1 MQFSIYKCI
10 GKGYTNG
17 WWTNC
22 QCRYRAYKGAR
33 NSKKSVDIIGYEILH
48 KIFVQPLRNVLV
60 IRNTFSSHRQSTF
73 ALLQRLINQPVF
85 DNYEISLSKF
95 FKINRSEMTI
105 TYIPTGQMIIFK
117 GMDDPQKI
125 QSITVVHGY
134 LTDIYIEEAFELDD
148 YDEFRKVDG
157 SIRGKLPEG
166 YFHQITFLFN
176 AWNGDH
182 WLNEKFFKG
191 RLDDDVE
198 YLMTHDYQ
206 DYKDEEYIGDYGKG
220 LYLHISTYKIN
231 EFRDKNTYD
240 IAMERLKEIA
250 FDIYKVEALGV
261 WGLLADKTYDH
272 FKEDLIIDIRQTI
285 TKRYDCYAVG
295 IDFGMSNGEGRI
307 KYSEQNAKRLG
318 SANTMQLIGI
328 ANNFNELVS
337 IDEYFDSNEG
347 RDENHRKTSVQI
359 QKEMIATLNNWVIKY
374 NIPGVLCCYVD
385 CADSGGFI
393 DGLIWEAESQGLYN
407 LRFISS
413 SKIPILSRVYF
424 ENIMMAYGC
433 YRVSEN
439 CKNLIREIKNARK
452 TKDGRPREDYDDH
465 AINGF
470 EYAWIPLRKR
480 LIRWRAFKDPLKS
493 EGGTE

>member
-22 QCRYRAYKGAR
+22 QCRYRLYKGAR
-33 NSKKSVDIIGYEILH
+33 NSKKSVDILGYEILH
-48 KIFVQPLRNVLV
+48 KILTQPLRNVLI
-60 IRNTFSSHRQSTF
+60 IRNTLSSNRQSTF

-85 DNYEISLSKF
+85 ENYDISLSRY
-95 FKINRSEMTI
+95 FKINKSDMTI
-105 TYIPTGQMIIFK
+105 TYKPTGQMILFR
-117 GMDDPQKI
+117 GMDDAQKI
-125 QSITVVHGY
+125 QSITVVNGY
-134 LTDIYIEEAFELDD
+134 LTDLYVEEAFELDS

-157 SIRGKLPEG
+157 SIRGKLPDG

-191 RLDDDVE
+191 RLEDDFD
-198 YLMTHDYQ
+198 YLNTHTYQ
-206 DYKDEEYIGDYGKG
+206 DYKDPDYIGDYGKG

-231 EFRDKNTYD
+231 EFRDKETYD
-240 IAMERLKEIA
+240 VSMEQLKEIA
-250 FDIYKVEALGV
+250 FDIYKVEALGM
-261 WGLLADKTYDH
+261 WGLLADRTYDH
-272 FKEDLIIDIRQTI
+272 FTEDLIIDERQTMS
-285 TKRYDCYAVG
+285 KRYDCYAVG

-307 KYSEQNAKRLG
+307 KYSEDNAKRLG
-318 SANTMQLIGI
+318 SANTMQLVGI

-347 RDENHRKTSVQI
+347 RTETQRKSSVVI
-359 QKEMIATLNNWVIKY
+359 QQEMIRTLKFWQDKY
-374 NIPGVLCCYVD
+374 KIGILICYVD

-393 DGLIWEAESQGLYN
+393 DGLRYEADRQGAFN
-407 LRFISS
+407 LRFTGST
-413 SKIPILSRVYF
+413 KIAILSRVYF
-424 ENIMMAYGC
+424 ENMLMAYKEYKIC
-433 YRVSEN
+433 SN

-452 TKDGRPREDYDDH
+452 SKDGRVREDYDDH

-470 EYAWIPLRKR
+470 EYGWQPIINRLKR
-480 LIRWRAFKDPLKS
+480 WKDFKQH
-493 EGGTE
+493 

>member
-1 MQFSIYKCI
+1 MVLNANDIVLRDFADMWFLNTQDI
-10 GKGYTNG
+10 
-17 WWTNC
+17 
-22 QCRYRAYKGAR
+22 RYRLLKGGRETGKSYNFIGIEPIMKLLDDDRR
-33 NSKKSVDIIGYEILH
+33 NIMM
-48 KIFVQPLRNVLV
+48 
-60 IRNTFSSHRQSTF
+60 IRQNDKDNAQSTYTQIKS
-73 ALLQRLINQPVF
+73 ATNTLG
-85 DNYEISLSKF
+85 LSHLFKF
-95 FKINRSEMTI
+95 TKSPYKITRKA
-105 TYIPTGQMIIFK
+105 TGQVILFG
-117 GMDDPQKI
+117 GMNDVQN
-125 QSITVVHGY
+125 ITSTTTETGY
-134 LTDIYIEEAFELDD
+134 WTDIYFEEASQLKSYEDFLTI
-148 YDEFRKVDG
+148 DG
-157 SIRGKLPEG
+157 SLRIPEEADG
-166 YFHQITFLFN
+166 LWCQITFCMN
-176 AWNGDH
+176 AWDIGH
-182 WLNEKFFKG
+182 WTYDVFFKDY
-191 RLDDDVE
+191 LEDDMAE
-198 YLMTHDYQ
+198 LEANNYQ
-206 DYKDEEYIGDYGKG
+206 FAIYPDFNIGFGFG
-220 LYLHISTYKIN
+220 LALHTSTYKC
-231 EFRDKNTYD
+231 NTHRNSQKD
-240 IAMERLKEIA
+240 LSMQIMKEKM
-250 FDIYKVEALGV
+250 FDYYKVAGLGM
-261 WGLLADKTYDH
+261 WGALADRTYSHWSD
-272 FKEDLIIDIRQTI
+272 DLILSISKTI
-285 TKRYDCYAVG
+285 NKVYNTYAVG

-328 ANNFNELVS
+328 ANNWNDIVS

-347 RDENHRKTSVQI
+347 RDDTQRKSSVQV
-359 QKEMIATLNNWVIKY
+359 QKEMIATLNNWIIKY

-393 DGLIWEAESQGLYN
+393 DGLVWEAEAQGLYN

-433 YRVSEN
+433 YRISEN